1 MVQRETPPS
10 IAQFAAILAAAFAVI
25 AVGWWFLSPQP
36 RHYRDLAGFAMAFA
50 VGFVIFMR
58 SRKK

>member
-1 MVQRETPPS
+1 MVQREAPPS
-10 IAQFAAILAAAFAVI
+10 VGQFAAILAAAFAVI

-36 RHYRDLAGFAMAFA
+36 RHYRDLVSFAMVFA
-50 VGFVIFMR
+50 VGFVIFMQ